1 MLLLFH
7 NLNNTAEEDEDT
19 ITYDTK
25 SMSTPNQKINEA
37 DGRKGKYE
45 ESSSDDIGKFDMARV
60 EKSVED
66 ENVMF
71 DGNVT
76 VIK

>member
-60 EKSVED
+60 EQTAKYD
-66 ENVMF
+66 NGMF
-71 DGNVT
+71 DGSVT
-76 VIK
+76 DN